1 MVSTDIKA
9 FSPAGFKPPPF
20 PSSPTSLL
28 PVPLPPP
35 LVDSGPSTK
44 GASLEEILFMMVE
57 LGRMANGVVSGGSR
71 SMPFRTPEVM
81 AGIDPVTTGVREG
94 MLPLTLVVAPGTR
107 VLRDMSSVL
116 SAVDVGEGSDL
127 FWLDVAGGGFSLS
140 TVNVEILKSPIQD
153 IHTELG
159 SEALVA
165 GLGSSALGGGILLTG
180 LPVCC
185 GGWEEEG

>member
-1 MVSTDIKA
+1 
-9 FSPAGFKPPPF
+9 
-20 PSSPTSLL
+20 
-28 PVPLPPP
+28 
-35 LVDSGPSTK
+35 
-44 GASLEEILFMMVE
+44 
-57 LGRMANGVVSGGSR
+57 
-71 SMPFRTPEVM
+71 MPFRTPEVM